1 MCQQLADEIQDLL
14 DAVDVDSAS
23 ESELRSV
30 VEQISDLVAGEEDE
44 DEDDE
49 DDEDDDE
56 DDIEVEEEE
65 ERR

>member
-14 DAVDVDSAS
+14 DQIDVDSAS
-23 ESELRSV
+23 ETQLRAV
-30 VEQISDLVAGEEDE
+30 VEDIADLVAGEEEDDEDE

-49 DDEDDDE
+49 EE